1 MAKVNMKGMDVYLR
15 QLQDLAADTDSM
27 CKMAVYEGTRVVAD
41 AVRDGIKTI
50 PDQTRPPQKEDG
62 YIYKGLYPD
71 QKKGLEEGLG
81 ISPIT
86 KEDGAWSARV
96 GFEGYNGHKTKKYPQ
111 GQPNQMIAA
120 STERGTIYRQKTP
133 FIRDAVKKCRKE
145 AEQAM
150 ALCVESEIAKK
161 IND

>member
-1 MAKVNMKGMDVYLR
+1 MAKVTMKGMDVYLR

-50 PDQTRPPQKEDG
+50 PDQTRPPKKEDG
-62 YIYKGLYPD
+62 YVYKGLYPD

-81 ISPIT
+81 VSPIT
-86 KEDGAWSARV
+86 KEGGVWSARV
-96 GFEGYNGHKTKKYPQ
+96 GFEGYNERKTRQYPK
-111 GQPNQMIAA
+111 GQPNQMVAA
-120 STERGTIYRQKTP
+120 STERGTAYREKTP
-133 FIRDAVKKCRKE
+133 FIRTAVRQCSKE

-150 ALCVESEIAKK
+150 ALCVESEISKRFNK
-161 IND
+161 

>member
-1 MAKVNMKGMDVYLR
+1 MAKVTMKGMDVYLR
-15 QLQDLAADTDSM
+15 QLQDLAMDTDSM

-120 STERGTIYRQKTP
+120 STERSTIYRQKTP